1 MTTAKMKFLL
11 GYNLKIV
18 IPCGQWTF
26 AGESVPGVFWL
37 GGLPSI
43 LEVGKTLSSGFTL
56 KIILHRVVQ

>member
-37 GGLPSI
+37 GGTSFHLRSRENP
-43 LEVGKTLSSGFTL
+43 V
-56 KIILHRVVQ
+56 